1 MNKIKT
7 NLQVPNKLVTNKEGN
22 KATVEVYPFETGYAI
37 TLAHPIRRVL
47 LASSVGYAPV
57 ALKIEGAAH
66 EFDSIKGVLEDMA
79 TIIINLKNARF
90 KVAEEA
96 LDTPIEYSFTGPKEL
111 YAKDLSN
118 DKIEVVTEDAYIA
131 TLNEDV
137 NFNFS
142 IIFRK
147 GMGFVSSENIR
158 DSITQDGFIVLD
170 AFFSPIKKA
179 IYNIENVLVEDDP
192 NFEKI
197 VFQVET
203 DGQID
208 PVDAFKDS
216 INILFNQFAIFTD
229 KFDIQTVT
237 ETQEEL
243 EEEYQ
248 KLKDPIETLNLRG
261 RSFNCLDKTNIK
273 YVGELVLMGVD
284 EITKIKNL
292 GKKSL
297 DEITEKLAEIGFPVE
312 ENLPADVKKILEK
325 EIENLKEA
333 Q

>member
-7 NLQVPNKLVTNKEGN
+7 NLQVPNKLVTEKEGN
-22 KATVEVYPFETGYAI
+22 RAVIEVSPFEPGYAI

-90 KVAEEA
+90 KVAPDA
-96 LDTPIEYSFTGPKEL
+96 LDIPIEYSFTGSKEL
-111 YAKDLSN
+111 YAKDLAN

-137 NFNFS
+137 KFNFS
-142 IIFRK
+142 LIFRK
-147 GMGFVSSENIR
+147 GMGFVASESIR
-158 DSITQDGFIVLD
+158 DSIIQDNFIILD

-179 IYNIENVLVEDDP
+179 TYDIENILVEDDP

-197 VFQVET
+197 VFHVET

-208 PVDAFKDS
+208 PVDAFKDAVS
-216 INILFNQFAIFTD
+216 ILFNQFTIFTD
-229 KFDIQTVT
+229 KFDIHAIT
-237 ETQEEL
+237 EKKEEL
-243 EEEYQ
+243 NEEYQ
-248 KLKDPIETLNLRG
+248 KLIDPIETLNLRG

-284 EITKIKNL
+284 EIAKIKNL

-312 ENLPADVKKILEK
+312 ENLPADVQKILET
-325 EIENLKEA
+325 EIENLKEEE
-333 Q
+333 